1 MLGLIDMPYIV
12 GVCFGTPAVV
22 WAGYLFLLGKIG
34 CGTVGDII
42 GDANS
47 LTLSGEV
54 IWFAVWPKLALL
66 LARDRFQPH
75 SYSQVESWACSK
87 NRVDQVFGGCCRGR
101 SISCH
106 PLGEQCEVVRWY

>member
-47 LTLSGEV
+47 LTLAGEV

-87 NRVDQVFGGCCRGR
+87 NWVDQVVGDSCRGLIF
-101 SISCH
+101 SSH
-106 PLGEQCEVVRWY
+106 P